1 MVSAA
6 GWAAKLNF
14 KDLGE
19 ILKKFK
25 VLKNNNLLA
34 RFRNYEDAA
43 VYRLNEKQALI
54 FTLDVITPIID
65 DHYTSGQIAVANA
78 LSDIFAMGGNPLMAL
93 NIVGFPENR
102 LYDLKLIL
110 KGGAEKVAE
119 AGAMNSWNFPEI

>member
-1 MVSAA
+1 M
-6 GWAAKLNF
+6 
-14 KDLGE
+14 
-19 ILKKFK
+19 
-25 VLKNNNLLA
+25 A

-119 AGAMNSWNFPEI
+119 AGAMNS